1 MKTALMGHQG
11 MGSPANSVCLAN
23 MEQEEVEALGFI
35 SVLNGPSASQGAVLM
50 DSKRKLR
57 STLCL
62 DELVEKYLT
71 ETL

>member
-1 MKTALMGHQG
+1 MSHQG
-11 MGSPANSVCLAN
+11 MGSPADSVCSAN
-23 MEQEEVEALGFI
+23 MEQEEVEILGFI
-35 SVLNGPSASQGAVLM
+35 FVLNSPSASQGAAVM
-50 DSKRKLR
+50 DSERKLR